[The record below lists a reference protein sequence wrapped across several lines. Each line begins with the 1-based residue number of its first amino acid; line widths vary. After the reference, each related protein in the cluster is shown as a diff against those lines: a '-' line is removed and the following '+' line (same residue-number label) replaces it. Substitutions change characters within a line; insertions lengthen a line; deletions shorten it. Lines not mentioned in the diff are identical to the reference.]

1 MSLVIAALERHHNKE
16 NFDCG
21 EPALNN
27 FLQKLARQQAE
38 KDFNRTYVA
47 FNAGE
52 NKILGYYAISFGS
65 IDFENWP
72 ANVRLPRYP
81 APAVRIGRLGVDLSA
96 QGHGVGLALVR
107 HAMQLAEL
115 TADKIGLY
123 AVVVDAKHEA
133 AANFYSR
140 YGFERFPDQPLCLFL
155 TLKVIRRA
163 LVLAQIPASQ

>member
-1 MSLVIAALERHHNKE
+1 MSFVIAALERHHNKD

-21 EPALNN
+21 ESALNN

-72 ANVRLPRYP
+72 SNARLPRYP
-81 APAVRIGRLGVDLSA
+81 APVVRIGRLGVDLSA
-96 QGHGVGLALVR
+96 QGQGVGIALVR
-107 HAMQLAEL
+107 HAMQLADS

-123 AVVVDAKHEA
+123 AVVVDAKHEE
-133 AANFYSR
+133 AANFYRR
-140 YGFERFPDQPLCLFL
+140 YGFVSFPDQPLCLFL

-163 LVLAQIPASQ
+163 LALAQEPESE

>member
-1 MSLVIAALERHHNKE
+1 MTFVIAALERHHHKDH
-16 NFDCG
+16 FDCA

-27 FLQKLARQQAE
+27 FLQKFARQQAE

-47 FNAGE
+47 FNVGE
-52 NKILGYYAISFGS
+52 DKILGYYAISFGS
-65 IDFENWP
+65 IDFESWLPN
-72 ANVRLPRYP
+72 ARLPRYP
-81 APAVRIGRLGVDLSA
+81 APVVRIGRLGVDLSA
-96 QGHGVGLALVR
+96 QGQGVGIALLR
-107 HAMQLAEL
+107 HAMQLADS

-163 LVLAQIPASQ
+163 RVLAKILASL

>member
-1 MSLVIAALERHHNKE
+1 MSLVIAALERHHNKD

-72 ANVRLPRYP
+72 ANARLPRYP
-81 APAVRIGRLGVDLSA
+81 APVVRIGRLGVDFGA
-96 QGHGVGLALVR
+96 QGQGVGIALVR
-107 HAMQLAEL
+107 HAMQLAES
-115 TADKIGLY
+115 TADKVGLY
-123 AVVVDAKHEA
+123 AVVVDAKHETA
-133 AANFYSR
+133 ATFYTR

-163 LVLAQIPASQ
+163 LALAQEPESE